1 MQPPRNASTRVSP
14 RIRFSCEHC
23 RQELSVDEA
32 QAGIGGPCPRCGQW
46 VIAPDYVR
54 PPQDKD
60 FLTRVEKIPAK
71 GAHKHVPQFKSGHL
85 MADSMVDREYQQRR
99 EIFRML
105 RIFAWIILVI
115 GICLA
120 AYWFLEKSMTR

>member
-1 MQPPRNASTRVSP
+1 
-14 RIRFSCEHC
+14 
-23 RQELSVDEA
+23 
-32 QAGIGGPCPRCGQW
+32 